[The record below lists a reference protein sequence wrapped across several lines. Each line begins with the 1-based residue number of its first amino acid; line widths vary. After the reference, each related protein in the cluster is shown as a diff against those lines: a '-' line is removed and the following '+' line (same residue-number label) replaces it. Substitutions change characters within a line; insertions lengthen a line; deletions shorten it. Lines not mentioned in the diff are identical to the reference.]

1 MNYTITT
8 MESADKMQRIT
19 LDRHGN
25 KYLVGFYDKGTCE
38 YTHKIFN
45 TLDEAE
51 QAFLKLASCFIRST
65 YSSKDRAEMLK
76 NF

>member
-8 MESADKMQRIT
+8 MESADEMQRLH
-19 LDRHGN
+19 LDKTGN
-25 KYLVGFYDKGTCE
+25 RYLVGFADLTYRE
-38 YTHKIFN
+38 YAYKYFD

-65 YSSKDRAEMLK
+65 YSAKDRAEMLR